1 MGKTKIRNC
10 FFNIPLMMFKMAESV
25 SNCNCWRQSCFNSV
39 LFISCVRPSNKKQT
53 KRKEIT
59 SEKLKINQTL
69 EMTFDTRPFPMFS
82 SSYYY
87 RRYCQG
93 LMYTNTY
100 SPTPYSIAFHRKNGT
115 FSSSSNEKLRS
126 GVHLYVR
133 TAYRSSSKITH
144 K

>member
-1 MGKTKIRNC
+1 
-10 FFNIPLMMFKMAESV
+10 
-25 SNCNCWRQSCFNSV
+25 
-39 LFISCVRPSNKKQT
+39 
-53 KRKEIT
+53 
-59 SEKLKINQTL
+59 
-69 EMTFDTRPFPMFS
+69 MTFDTRPFPMFS

-126 GVHLYVR
+126 GAPLCKNRISIIIKNYTQINGR
-133 TAYRSSSKITH
+133 EYREGGGTIPSDNNNSSTKELREYLLSAEL
-144 K
+144 